1 MAVSDDVADAVLAA
15 LGPMTAMKLEKLVY
29 YAQAWH
35 LAWHREPL
43 FDDEIEA
50 WKEGPVVRHLYEQ
63 HAKQYDVHE
72 WRSEN
77 RDLLTP
83 EQRNTVAW
91 VVGRYGGFTA
101 EALSRMTH
109 KDAPWLVAR
118 AGLSDTA
125 RSDTPISRELM
136 ASFYARQQVDSETAV
151 QLAAASASLEG
162 VELDARWQDK
172 LRDVADGRLTVEDL
186 VREEIASNADGRS

>member
-1 MAVSDDVADAVLAA
+1 
-15 LGPMTAMKLEKLVY
+15 LGPMTAKKLEKLVY

-72 WRSEN
+72 WRSGN
-77 RDLLTP
+77 RDLLTAD
-83 EQRNTVAW
+83 QRNTVAW
-91 VVGRYGGFTA
+91 VVARYGGFTA

-109 KDAPWLVAR
+109 NDAPWLVAR
-118 AGLSDTA
+118 AGIPDDA

-136 ASFYARQQVDSETAV
+136 AAFYGRQQVDSETAV

-162 VELDARWQDK
+162 IELDAQWQDK
-172 LRDVADGRLTVEDL
+172 LRDVADGRLRIEDL
-186 VREEIASNADGRS
+186 VQEEIASNTDGGS